1 MTDKQIIKFGDIC
14 REVKITTKDPIA
26 DGYERYIGLEHLDS
40 GSLKIKRWGM
50 IEEDNPSFT
59 RVFKKGHILFG
70 KRRPYLKKAAIAE
83 FDGVCSGDII
93 VLESNQDKIVSTL
106 LPFILQK
113 DLFWEHAIK
122 TSSGS
127 LSPRTKFASLK
138 AFELTIPSRSEQ
150 VSISNLLKSNLK
162 SYALGMDALDSL
174 AVYRQ
179 KLIDSIFER
188 FSSYPQLPLADLI
201 SIKNGYAYSGKNI
214 GDEETDAVI
223 VTPGNFHLGGGYN
236 ASKDRFYSGDAI
248 RDFKLRGGDLIVN
261 MTDLSKAGDTLG
273 LPAFIP
279 ESDKKY
285 LHNQRVGLVKF
296 RSQELI
302 PSFLFMLMCST
313 QFRRKIVATS
323 SGTTVRHTSV
333 AKLLDFNLSIP
344 PVELQ
349 ISASNANKHLG
360 ELKCNLQRRENIYRS
375 IINAF

>member
-1 MTDKQIIKFGDIC
+1 MTNKKYVKFGDIC
-14 REVKITTKDPIA
+14 REVKINTKDPLA
-26 DGYERYIGLEHLDS
+26 DGYVRYIGLEHLDP
-40 GSLKIKRWGM
+40 GSLKIKRWGL
-50 IEEDNPSFT
+50 IKEDNPSFT

-83 FDGVCSGDII
+83 FDGICSGDII
-93 VLESNQDKIVSTL
+93 VMESNQNEMVSAL

-113 DLFWEHAIK
+113 DLFWDYAIK

-127 LSPRTKFASLK
+127 LSPRTKFTSLK
-138 AFELTIPSRSEQ
+138 NFELTIPSKSEQ
-150 VSISNLLKSNLK
+150 VSVSNLLKSNLK
-162 SYALGMDALDSL
+162 SYALGMDALDL
-174 AVYRQ
+174 LVVYRQ
-179 KLIDSIFER
+179 KLIDSIFEQ
-188 FSSYPQLPLADLI
+188 FASYPQIPLVDLI

-214 GDEETDAVI
+214 GDEGKNSVI

-236 ASKDRFYSGDAI
+236 PSKDRFYSGDAI
-248 RDFKLRGGDLIVN
+248 RDFKLRGGDLVVN
-261 MTDLSKAGDTLG
+261 MTDLSRAGDTLG

-279 ESDKKY
+279 ESDKQY
-285 LHNQRVGLVKF
+285 LHNQRVGLVEF
-296 RSQELI
+296 ISQELN
-302 PSFLFMLMCST
+302 PSFLFMFMCST

-349 ISASNANKHLG
+349 ISASNANKHL
-360 ELKCNLQRRENIYRS
+360 EKLKCNLQRRENIYRS